1 MKTLIKNI
9 FVLFLFFMASFM
21 FSHADCS
28 EIYKIKPI
36 KFDISNSIIFV
47 PIKTSSQNII
57 TNDLKYTKIEKT
69 NGVELELLNSKFDI
83 QPEELNFSEGY
94 LKDFKITKNGQNTVI
109 TLIFKD
115 NYNLA
120 NLKIGN
126 INNNLLVTITP
137 IQPYN
142 MNYYVNT
149 YRESDA
155 YTKDYRETLAI
166 TTKNIEK
173 NEEPVVNVS
182 NINKTSMNEI
192 HQAFAN
198 SNYGNQEVYTNVVI
212 EDLSKTFR
220 LRSKYYLAEAKVL
233 DNVFRLVGVGAEA
246 IQKPFLLPNPM
257 RMVFDMPNTIINPEL
272 HNTEIN
278 LVNGDKLKIA
288 QFNPTTTRMVVTSE
302 TAAQYIPVYHPDS
315 QTMILANPKNIL
327 TTHISD
333 KKANIVKFNF
343 QKSGKQENFIIEFD
357 KPLCYAVKRTSEY
370 LFIYFLNAEKYNDSQ
385 FQSVKKNTHYSDLS
399 MHLLSTG
406 MRLRLPEQNR
416 ENISTFI
423 SPDGKVFKITCEQK
437 QIEPVLTETLAK
449 DLAKKEGTITAKPKY
464 TKDKNADVIVID
476 PGHGGKDCG
485 ALRNNIFEKDITL
498 SVSKKL
504 QAILQKKGYKV
515 YMTRTDDTY
524 VSLEDRTIYTE
535 GINPA
540 LFVSVHVNSCNSESP
555 KGIETHYYHE
565 NSLELADY
573 VHRHLIKKI
582 TNTTNR
588 GLFKSRFYVINHTTV
603 PAILVEI
610 GFISNTAERNELIST
625 QRQQAT
631 AEGIAE
637 GIVEY
642 LKNNK

>member
-1 MKTLIKNI
+1 MTS
-9 FVLFLFFMASFM
+9 LF
-21 FSHADCS
+21 FSHANCA

-47 PIKTSSQNII
+47 PIKTSDQNII
-57 TNDLKYTKIEKT
+57 TNDLKYTKLENT
-69 NGVELELLNSKFDI
+69 NGVELELLNSNFEL
-83 QPEELNFSEGY
+83 QPDELNFSEGY
-94 LKDFKITKNGQNTVI
+94 LKDFNIRENGKNTII
-109 TLIFKD
+109 TLIFK
-115 NYNLA
+115 NNFNVA

-126 INNNLLVTITP
+126 INNNLIITVSP
-137 IQPYN
+137 LQPYN

-155 YTKDYRETLAI
+155 YTKDYRENMAI
-166 TTKNIEK
+166 TTKKIEK
-173 NEEPVVNVS
+173 KDEPVVNVS
-182 NINKTSMNEI
+182 NTNKSSMNEI

-198 SNYGNQEVYTNVVI
+198 SNYGNNEVYTNVVI
-212 EDLSKTFR
+212 EDLSKNNR
-220 LRSKYYLAEAKVL
+220 LRSKYYLAEAKIT
-233 DNVFRLVGVGAEA
+233 DNVFRLVGVGAES

-272 HNTEIN
+272 HNKEIS
-278 LVNGDKLKIA
+278 LVNGDKLKLA

-315 QTMILANPKNIL
+315 QTMLLANPKNIL
-327 TTHISD
+327 TTHLPD

-437 QIEPVLTETLAK
+437 IIEPVLTETK

-464 TKDKNADVIVID
+464 TKDKNTDVIVID

-498 SVSKKL
+498 AVSKRL
-504 QAILQKKGYKV
+504 QSILQKKGYKV

-573 VHRHLIKKI
+573 VHRHLYKKVA
-582 TNTTNR
+582 NTTNR

-603 PAILVEI
+603 PAILIEI
-610 GFISNTAERNELIST
+610 GFISNTAERNELISP

>member
-1 MKTLIKNI
+1 MTS
-9 FVLFLFFMASFM
+9 LF
-21 FSHADCS
+21 FSHANCA

-47 PIKTSSQNII
+47 PIKTSDQNII
-57 TNDLKYTKIEKT
+57 TNDLKYTKLENT
-69 NGVELELLNSKFDI
+69 NGVELELLNSDFEL
-83 QPEELNFSEGY
+83 QPNELNFSEGY
-94 LKDFKITKNGQNTVI
+94 LKDFNIRKNGKNTII
-109 TLIFKD
+109 TLIFK
-115 NYNLA
+115 NNFNVA

-126 INNNLLVTITP
+126 INNNLIITVSP
-137 IQPYN
+137 IQPFN

-155 YTKDYRETLAI
+155 YTKDYRENLAI
-166 TTKNIEK
+166 TTKKIEK
-173 NEEPVVNVS
+173 KDEPVVNVS
-182 NINKTSMNEI
+182 NTNKSSMNEI

-198 SNYGNQEVYTNVVI
+198 SNYGNNEVYTNVVI
-212 EDLSKTFR
+212 EDLSKNNR

-233 DNVFRLVGVGAEA
+233 DNVFRLVGIGTES

-272 HNTEIN
+272 HNKEIS
-278 LVNGDKLKIA
+278 LVNGDKLKLA

-315 QTMILANPKNIL
+315 QTMLLANPKNIL
-327 TTHISD
+327 TTHLPD
-333 KKANIVKFNF
+333 KKANIIKFNF
-343 QKSGKQENFIIEFD
+343 QRANKQENFIFEFD

-385 FQSVKKNTHYSDLS
+385 FQSVKKNTPYSDLS

-437 QIEPVLTETLAK
+437 AIEPVLTETK

-485 ALRNNIFEKDITL
+485 ALRNNIYEKDITL
-498 SVSKKL
+498 AVSKRL
-504 QAILQKKGYKV
+504 QSILQKKGYKV

-524 VSLEDRTIYTE
+524 VSLEDRTIYSE

-540 LFVSVHVNSCNSESP
+540 LFVSIHVNSCNSESP

-565 NSLELADY
+565 HSLELADY

-582 TNTTNR
+582 ANTTNR

-603 PAILVEI
+603 PAILVEM
-610 GFISNTAERNELIST
+610 GFISNTAERNELISP

-637 GIVEY
+637 GIIEY